1 MRRLRLGATL
11 AGAHAREGVTAMDTS
26 YIERNRAQR
35 ERLRAVA
42 GKVSDEDLVRTTGE
56 HGWTVA
62 AALAHVAYWDGRMLG
77 TLEVSLRYG
86 LQSAWWDRAE
96 VDAVNEVRLPGWLA
110 MPPREALNEALRT
123 TEAIDGFIEGL
134 APDAARALAA
144 ERPVALNRSM
154 HRGAHLDEIERALM
168 R

>member
-1 MRRLRLGATL
+1 
-11 AGAHAREGVTAMDTS
+11 MDTS
-26 YIERNRAQR
+26 YSERNRAQR

-42 GKVSDEDLVRTTGE
+42 GRVSDEDLVRTIGE

-77 TLEVSLRYG
+77 TLEVSLRHG
-86 LQSAWWDRAE
+86 LRPAWWDRAE
-96 VDAVNEVRLPGWLA
+96 VDAVNEARLPGWLA
-110 MPPREALNEALRT
+110 MPPREALEEALRT
-123 TEAIDGFIEGL
+123 MEAIDRFIEGL
-134 APDAARALAA
+134 APEAARALAA

-154 HRGAHLDEIERALM
+154 HRSMHLDEIERALM